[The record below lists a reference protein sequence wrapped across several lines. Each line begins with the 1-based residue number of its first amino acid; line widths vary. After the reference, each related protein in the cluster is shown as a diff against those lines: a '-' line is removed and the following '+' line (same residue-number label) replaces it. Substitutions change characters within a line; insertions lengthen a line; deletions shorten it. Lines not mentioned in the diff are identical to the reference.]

1 MQVKKQEAGEKDGDL
16 DENELTP
23 EQWGVA
29 ASALPSCQTKLPDSI
44 PLWGHASR
52 VQRNGH

>member
-44 PLWGHASR
+44 PL
-52 VQRNGH
+52 